1 VAKTTRRSPT
11 KISPTGAGR
20 RRPRP
25 KKAGAAETLGQR
37 LARLTAAWAGAFEA
51 LVSRRVAFQIFCD
64 EVSAAFAAGARTAGL
79 EARRDRAE
87 AQWRAAERAESQ
99 AAAAVLAIWT
109 GGAGDADVLR
119 DESEV
124 DVDPAA
130 ALAFWK
136 RVDWESY
143 CAWAGR
149 HFASPRA
156 DRA

>member
-1 VAKTTRRSPT
+1 MSC
-11 KISPTGAGR
+11 
-20 RRPRP
+20 
-25 KKAGAAETLGQR
+25 
-37 LARLTAAWAGAFEA
+37 
-51 LVSRRVAFQIFCD
+51 RVAFLALCE
-64 EVSAAFAAGARTAGL
+64 EVSAAHAAGSGVARL

-87 AQWRAAERAESQ
+87 EAWRAAEQAESD
-99 AAAAVLAIWT
+99 AAAAVLAVWT

-143 CAWAGR
+143 CAWAGLR
-149 HFASPRA
+149 LA
-156 DRA
+156 